1 MLYTAQL
8 AIIFD
13 CKVAESGYTYLAA
26 KNDRQMSINNGLIE
40 SIISQQKPPK
50 RLFGRNIMVQR
61 VKKQIPRIK
70 PFTYEAVQD
79 FIALGGHY
87 SDQRFHDERI
97 CFCDKWGPLSKLRED
112 DVTFRKALNILLECE
127 NAKTKSEFPAFDFG
141 TDPLKKENQS
151 LSWDYDS
158 AERLVPAFR
167 PTSLFNSIYL
177 AWGLT
182 AQSEKVRKICK
193 YFRIFGPR
201 KNCNHYFQD
210 TRGDREFC
218 SRNCSNAFRQKP
230 DWQQKVRRDIDLRL
244 KKSRIKFE
252 RVNKESLKTRSHPK
266 TD

>member
-1 MLYTAQL
+1 MLCTAQL

-13 CKVAESGYTYLAA
+13 CEVADSGYTYLDSRNGDQIS
-26 KNDRQMSINNGLIE
+26 KETGLIE
-40 SIISQQKPPK
+40 SVMSEEKLSK
-50 RLFGRNIMVQR
+50 RVSGRNILVQR

-79 FIALGGHY
+79 FIALGSHY

-97 CFCDKWGPLSKLRED
+97 CFYDKWGPLIRLRED

-127 NAKTKSEFPAFDFG
+127 NAKSQSEFPAFDFG
-141 TDPLKKENQS
+141 ADPLKKENQS

-158 AERLVPAFR
+158 AERLIPAFR

-182 AQSEKVRKICK
+182 AQSERVRKICK

-210 TRGDREFC
+210 TRGNREFC

-230 DWQQKVRRDIDLRL
+230 NWQQKVRRDIDIRL
-244 KKSRIKFE
+244 KKSRIKLD
-252 RVNKESLKTRSHPK
+252 RVNKEGLKTRSHLK